1 MDLDTDLELSMD
13 LDLDLDLDM
22 THPPAVVA
30 VPVLVVWL
38 GSRGNN
44 HMGCSNHM
52 GYSSACPGGLARVKG
67 Q

>member
-1 MDLDTDLELSMD
+1 MD